1 MSEITVVEMLRQTAK
16 NTHELQNKM
25 ADPIERLEAEN
36 ADMKRRLSD
45 DLK

>member
-1 MSEITVVEMLRQTAK
+1 MSDITIVEMLRQTAQ
-16 NTHELQNKM
+16 NTYDLLNKM
-25 ADPIERLEAEN
+25 ADHIQRLEAEN

>member
-1 MSEITVVEMLRQTAK
+1 MSEITIVEILRQTAQ
-16 NTHELQNKM
+16 NTHDLLNKM
-25 ADPIERLEAEN
+25 ADYIEKLEAEN

>member
-1 MSEITVVEMLRQTAK
+1 
-16 NTHELQNKM
+16 M
-25 ADPIERLEAEN
+25 ADHIQRLEAEN